1 MQYIRLL
8 ARIKFFVDDY
18 HLYYVFSGRGGE
30 RIFFSDPSNEHGVVS
45 RGKNYTEPY
54 CVQIKQQAG
63 QHNVIYLCR
72 DFKKFQQQLNI
83 DFYYRRAMHA

>member
-1 MQYIRLL
+1 MTI
-8 ARIKFFVDDY
+8 ICITFFQ
-18 HLYYVFSGRGGE
+18 GGGE

-45 RGKNYTEPY
+45 RGKNYTELY